1 MKKIKN
7 DQPTKPGV
15 IRPKKGPSQKAI
27 EGGRGGRGSVITHSS
42 TK

>member
-15 IRPKKGPSQKAI
+15 LRPKKGRSEKAN
-27 EGGRGGRGSVITHSS
+27 EGSRGGRGSVIFHSS
-42 TK
+42 VK